1 MLDPPLSPDPLGAIK
16 YEPLQTKPKL
26 YVYGND
32 CNNTLLVL
40 IVMQTILLANKILY
54 LMYNLKETGRR
65 GEFSDG
71 NESEGFMKATNLSDQ
86 EVQDTTQD
94 HDASANLI
102 TK

>member
-1 MLDPPLSPDPLGAIK
+1 MSMVMTAIT
-16 YEPLQTKPKL
+16 L
-26 YVYGND
+26 VSVD
-32 CNNTLLVL
+32 CNANYS
-40 IVMQTILLANKILY
+40 LANKILY

-65 GEFSDG
+65 VEFSDG

-94 HDASANLI
+94 HDASTNLI

>member
-1 MLDPPLSPDPLGAIK
+1 
-16 YEPLQTKPKL
+16 
-26 YVYGND
+26 
-32 CNNTLLVL
+32 
-40 IVMQTILLANKILY
+40 
-54 LMYNLKETGRR
+54 MYNLKETGRR